1 MFTKCIKV
9 GLEIQILSAQND
21 PGGGREGVGGGGG
34 DSSLSQTVA
43 IPDIR
48 TIVT

>member
-21 PGGGREGVGGGGG
+21 PGGGREGVGGG